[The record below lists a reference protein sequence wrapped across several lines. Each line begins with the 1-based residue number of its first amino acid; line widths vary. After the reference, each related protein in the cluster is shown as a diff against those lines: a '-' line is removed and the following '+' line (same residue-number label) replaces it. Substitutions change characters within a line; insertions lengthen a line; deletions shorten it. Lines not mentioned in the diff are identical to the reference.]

1 MEDRIVSLNN
11 KIRAQRAS
19 YRIRIEA
26 ATQKADQLAANL
38 QRSIETLDEEWEA
51 IFERAAIRAE
61 NNARLEAKSRDLWEQ
76 QRSVRAMGTEAPEKL
91 DHLKSLAAELSRM
104 RAEIDRSEDERG
116 LEILAKRECE
126 KTARTR
132 ILEDGQTTRQILE
145 DQMKKTEAE
154 TEEDINALIQAID
167 DEYKKQ
173 LQKIQER
180 EEKEERNAL
189 ALRETEARH
198 MEKYQ
203 RRREENAMIAMKKL
217 GLQDDEVALVEE
229 IERLNNA
236 LERSIEER
244 KDLCSQLEA
253 LRGEEEMAEIEM
265 KKLNREREAMLTDE
279 KRLLNDRANM
289 EAAKTQ
295 LLEKMGL
302 NKTRR

>member
-244 KDLCSQLEA
+244 KDLCSQLEV